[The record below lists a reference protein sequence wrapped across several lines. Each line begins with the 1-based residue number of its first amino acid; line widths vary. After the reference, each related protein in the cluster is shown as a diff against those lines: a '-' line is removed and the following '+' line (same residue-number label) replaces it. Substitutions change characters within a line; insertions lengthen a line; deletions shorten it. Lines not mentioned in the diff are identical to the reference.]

1 MLTDR
6 VSIYQNENVQQLA
19 DTDKV
24 EEETKK
30 EQKEIVIRA
39 PQSMQIT
46 KIITEHNIQLNN
58 KNQIGGRKTEE
69 QKAETSKKMVVNKV
83 TQSLFLQNNQLRTID
98 TLYETLKDVM
108 FRPECLVWLDLSYNY
123 LTHIEDE
130 LPNNFKMIKTLYLHG
145 NYFENME
152 EVRKLNDFYDLQ
164 TLTLFGNPIEQISN
178 YRLWVLGVMY
188 ERTENLRRLD

>member
-1 MLTDR
+1 M
-6 VSIYQNENVQQLA
+6 A

-58 KNQIGGRKTEE
+58 KNQMGGRKTEE

-83 TQSLFLQNNQLRTID
+83 TQALFLQNNQLRTID
-98 TLYETLKDVM
+98 TLYDTLKDVM
-108 FRPECLVWLDLSYNY
+108 YQPDRLVWLDLSYNY

-130 LPNNFKMIKTLYLHG
+130 LPNHFRNLKTLYLHG
-145 NYFENME
+145 NYFENMD
-152 EVRKLNDFYDLQ
+152 EVRKLNGFYDL
-164 TLTLFGNPIEQISN
+164 
-178 YRLWVLGVMY
+178 
-188 ERTENLRRLD
+188 